1 MLLAQDSTV
10 VRSFDSE
17 KLEEYSNNKQYQY
30 NTEDESGNKPN
41 VFLRTLGNTLKA
53 LGNFLT
59 TKAGVATLIILLLSG
74 ILFGFRRSI
83 FKNKSKTVNAPTYLP
98 NVVKKAGIDHEKLRS
113 EIKAAEKSGDY
124 RLAIRN
130 LYVLVILSL
139 ADQKLIKLNQ
149 KKTNSEYRRE
159 LPKKLHPNFKRL
171 TTIFDYVWYGEYT
184 ATAELLKQAKQYANS
199 LNQDK
204 DVA

>member
-1 MLLAQDSTV
+1 MAQDSTV

-17 KLEEYSNNKQYQY
+17 KLEEYSSNKQYQY

-59 TKAGVATLIILLLSG
+59 TKTGVATLVILLLSG

-98 NVVKKAGIDHEKLRS
+98 NVVKKAGIDHEKIRS
-113 EIKAAEKSGDY
+113 EIEAAEKSGDY

>member
-1 MLLAQDSTV
+1 MLMAQDSTV

-17 KLEEYSNNKQYQY
+17 KLEEYSSNKQYQY

-59 TKAGVATLIILLLSG
+59 TKTGVATLVILLLSG

-98 NVVKKAGIDHEKLRS
+98 NVVKKAGIDHKKLRS
-113 EIKAAEKSGDY
+113 EIEAAEKSGDY

>member
-30 NTEDESGNKPN
+30 NTEDESVNKPN
-41 VFLRTLGNTLKA
+41 VFLRTLGSTLKA

-59 TKAGVATLIILLLSG
+59 TKTGVAALVILLLSG
-74 ILFGFRRSI
+74 ILFGFRKSI
-83 FKNKSKTVNAPTYLP
+83 FKNKSKTVNAPSYLP
-98 NVVKKAGIDHEKLRS
+98 NVVKKAGIDHKKLRS
-113 EIKAAEKSGDY
+113 EIEAAEKSGDY

-139 ADQKLIKLNQ
+139 ADQKLIQLNQ
-149 KKTNSEYRRE
+149 NKTNSEYRRE
-159 LPKKLHPNFKRL
+159 LPKKLQPKFKRL